1 MSEDK
6 ERGIPEEFI
15 RGQIFQIRG
24 SDKRK
29 EFIKKELETS
39 QKINGKDVEFFRDDV
54 GFVLLEKQA
63 KIRYNTAMIQRALS
77 AAILSGKAP
86 RELREFYY
94 TLRTNPDLVK
104 PFVTGNDDAIYPMT
118 LRAICDLEIL
128 CDINRDQFT
137 MGNLSKGFIYYF
149 HSPIFGHKERKITF
163 TEVIARSIMKPEK
176 EEEWQCGNCEN
187 IIVVEKNAAALRMVE
202 LGLSEFTN
210 SIIVTVGGN
219 FNRAIWELA
228 SRFKESKNL
237 IFMADADAY
246 GVDMLRTIQ
255 AGTESSRHLS
265 YKFPSVKYPKVFL
278 AGFFP
283 SVGESLGLP
292 NDVEQKRPLQNIFVK
307 QRVNFLMTHGLLDQ
321 RDYDTWAHDKTYE
334 LESLSAGFENEK
346 GEPIGLGIYIIEY
359 MRMFNI
365 PVKPPMPPD
374 DKLKKD
380 FDEAAKAELMREIDE
395 KIAYPK
401 FFWEYYRWLTEVKEE
416 LKDRVYEKLLPEY
429 EEALALIGPKEIKF
443 HIWKQFEEDPKRA
456 SYDLAVIAHKIK
468 TKFDIIIDWALEAFE
483 TALKDAKEEYQKL
496 REESEDGLTPPGIDT
511 DVEFTPVHNETNY
524 DPNGYDL
531 VLKRIGAKDGDVKKV
546 RQALLTR
553 FMDDPRLNREV
564 VS

>member
-1 MSEDK
+1 MTDK
-6 ERGIPEEFI
+6 EERGIPEEYV
-15 RGQIFQIRG
+15 RGQIFQIRNT
-24 SDKRK
+24 DKRK
-29 EFIKKELETS
+29 EFVKKELEKS

-54 GFVLLEKQA
+54 GFVLLEKEA
-63 KIRYNTAMIQRALS
+63 KIRYNTAMVQRALS
-77 AAILSGKAP
+77 VAVLSGKAP

-94 TLRTNPDLVK
+94 TLRTTPELVK
-104 PFVTGNDDAIYPMT
+104 PFATGNDDAIYPLT

-149 HSPIFGHKERKITF
+149 HSPIFGQKERKITF

-228 SRFKESKNL
+228 SRFKDSKNM

-265 YKFPSVKYPKVFL
+265 YKFPPSRYPKVYL

-283 SVGESLGLP
+283 SIGESLGLP
-292 NDVEQKRPLQNIFVK
+292 NDVEQKRPLQNPFVR
-307 QRVNFLMTHGLLDQ
+307 QRVNFLMNHGLLDQ
-321 RDYDTWAHDKTYE
+321 RDYDTWARDKTYE

-346 GEPIGLGIYIIEY
+346 GEPIGLGIYIVEY

-374 DKLKKD
+374 DQLKKD
-380 FDEAAKAELMREIDE
+380 FDEAARKELQREIDE

-401 FFWEYYRWLTEVKEE
+401 FFWSYYNWLTALKEE
-416 LKDRVYEKLLPEY
+416 LKTKIYDSLLPKY
-429 EEALALIGPKEIKF
+429 EEALAQIGPKEIKF

-456 SYDLAVIAHKIK
+456 SYDLAAIAHKIK
-468 TKFDIIIDWALEAFE
+468 TKFDIIIDWALEKFE
-483 TALKDAKEEYQKL
+483 EALDEAKTDYEGPEP
-496 REESEDGLTPPGIDT
+496 ETDT
-511 DVEFTPVHNETNY
+511 EFTPIHNEVNY

-531 VLKRIGAKDGDVKKV
+531 VLKRIGAKEEDVVKV

-553 FMDDPRLNREV
+553 FMDDPRLNK
-564 VS
+564 